1 MLYFTVQSTIFIFSQ
16 TLMLFIQ
23 NVYDSNKSNYV
34 DVEQTQRSRTLEF
47 SRMAIVCLIYTLG
60 GAVLP

>member
-34 DVEQTQRSRTLEF
+34 DVEQTQRRRTLEF

>member
-1 MLYFTVQSTIFIFSQ
+1 
-16 TLMLFIQ
+16 MLFIQ

-34 DVEQTQRSRTLEF
+34 DVEQTQRSRTLEC